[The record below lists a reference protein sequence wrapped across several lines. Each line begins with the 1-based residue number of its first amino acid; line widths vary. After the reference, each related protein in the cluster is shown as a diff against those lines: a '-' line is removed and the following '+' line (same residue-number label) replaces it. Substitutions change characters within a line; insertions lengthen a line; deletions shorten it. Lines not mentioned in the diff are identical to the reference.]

1 MTGIVPGHIITVETE
16 KGMFRTTKLIVTA
29 GAWANKVLK
38 TTGLHLPLKVA
49 ADYSVSDCQYCH
61 KFCGYNVRGSY
72 FVWRNTV

>member
-49 ADYSVSDCQYCH
+49 ADYSVSDCQLP
-61 KFCGYNVRGSY
+61 
-72 FVWRNTV
+72 